1 VIRLAY
7 AVQGGQEEEIA
18 AALAAFCVNYNPLP
32 ALEGHPA
39 PAPVHA
45 EDTDGMDL
53 FAEVASLLDD
63 DPAGRRPEGV
73 GKAWQRMMKDP
84 EVLSRVPCV
93 IGLSSGD
100 GLNWLVRHAVYL
112 YLTRPNI
119 FTLHMVTGLHAL
131 VVLKQYYDE
140 EDFETALECHWMS
153 VACVFLAVKAPEII
167 SLARARAKYP
177 IQSWDA
183 LIDLVTSTVHGDH
196 EIKAVDTALDMSKR
210 FPMLSEEFELAGSI
224 VKRFRN

>member
-1 VIRLAY
+1 
-7 AVQGGQEEEIA
+7 
-18 AALAAFCVNYNPLP
+18 
-32 ALEGHPA
+32 
-39 PAPVHA
+39 
-45 EDTDGMDL
+45 MDL